1 MYELVYGYNGKVS
14 SIQKGN
20 MSIPICP
27 TVLALDSEGNKYVL
41 QAGNIDYLEF
51 LEWNK
56 EQKTPLDLKSTIP
69 VIPPVPPRDL
79 AGEVDTITTFIG
91 LDVVP
96 PHSTIS
102 AVVISIASDKLSCEV
117 RRVYQ
122 GIDYDFKALITTMV
136 ADRLG
141 KNTGVN
147 VGDTVIVT
155 YLDHAPIGTLP
166 IIVDKIAAVI
176 YPL

>member
-69 VIPPVPPRDL
+69 VIPPEKPRD
-79 AGEVDTITTFIG
+79 
-91 LDVVP
+91 
-96 PHSTIS
+96 
-102 AVVISIASDKLSCEV
+102 IASEVTIIDERVTALEEEKETLKLQVEALEV
-117 RRVYQ
+117 SM
-122 GIDYDFKALITTMV
+122 I
-136 ADRLG
+136 
-141 KNTGVN
+141 GVKEEP
-147 VGDTVIVT
+147 
-155 YLDHAPIGTLP
+155 LEEKLP
-166 IIVDKIAAVI
+166 
-176 YPL
+176 